1 MNWKGLRKVV
11 FPMGLILFFLLLGGC
26 SKQDDAVVKK
36 LLELETNDYTTEPTT
51 DARIEELRKEVKKYK
66 SIVEEKVKATDKLLT
81 YYRLL
86 ALAYMDR
93 GMFGPAM
100 EALDQAIRIAPEQPG
115 LFLYRGIAV
124 ARLAKGVQNLEERAA
139 LFTEAERSYLRC
151 LEIDN
156 SYVDALYGLSV
167 LYVFELRTP
176 SKAVPLL
183 QRLLEKQRQHVGAMF
198 LLARAFLEQG
208 RIEDA
213 IAMYDRII
221 NTPVAGSKRE
231 EARKLKEQV
240 LQGAIR

>member
-1 MNWKGLRKVV
+1 MSL
-11 FPMGLILFFLLLGGC
+11 LIILSFLVMGC

-36 LLELETNDYTTEPTT
+36 LLELETPDYATPTT
-51 DARIEELRKEVKKYK
+51 DARIEELRKEVRKYR

-93 GMFGPAM
+93 GMFGPAL

-115 LFLYRGIAV
+115 LFLYRGIAS
-124 ARLAKGVQNLEERAA
+124 ARLAKGVQNLEERATLLA
-139 LFTEAERSYLRC
+139 ESERSYLRC
-151 LEIDN
+151 LELDRA
-156 SYVDALYGLSV
+156 YVDALYGLSV
-167 LYVFELRTP
+167 LYVFELGTP
-176 SKAVPLL
+176 SKAIPLL
-183 QRLLEKQRQHVGAMF
+183 QRLLEKQQQHVGAMF
-198 LLARAFLEQG
+198 LLARAFLAQG
-208 RIEDA
+208 KIEEA
-213 IAMYDRII
+213 IALYDRII

>member
-1 MNWKGLRKVV
+1 LKLQGQRKVV
-11 FPMGLILFFLLLGGC
+11 SPIALFLLAFLLGGC

-36 LLELETNDYTTEPTT
+36 LLELESPDYTTASTT
-51 DARIEELRKEVKKYK
+51 DARIEELRKEVSKYK

-93 GMFGPAM
+93 GMYGPAL

-115 LFLYRGIAV
+115 LFLYRGIAA
-124 ARLAKGVQNLEERAA
+124 ARLAKGIQNLEERATLLA
-139 LFTEAERSYLRC
+139 EAERSYLRC
-151 LEIDN
+151 LDIDKT
-156 SYVDALYGLSV
+156 YVDALYGLSI
-167 LYVFELRTP
+167 LYVFELNAP
-176 SKAVPLL
+176 SKAIPLL
-183 QRLLEKQRQHVGAMF
+183 QRLLEKQKQHVGAMF
-198 LLARAFLEQG
+198 LLARAFLSQG
-208 RIEDA
+208 KIEDA
-213 IAMYDRII
+213 LALYDRII